1 MSKIL
6 SEKNILLFLSFFLI
20 TFVFINFTHNSS
32 EKFKPFSEGK
42 YYKLNNSEFKN
53 NINEKLTSNE
63 NYDLVIN
70 KDCEITGNMHD
81 RDKVRWVKSYFLKNF
96 FVISNKF
103 NSNFPYYANILLHS
117 FLIFLTLI
125 FLDQSFNLKKKH
137 IIFYLLYISFI
148 FQNYLGE
155 YSYSIFEMFFAS
167 VALFASKRK
176 NLILFL
182 LITLLAVL
190 NRESGFIILFTW
202 LIYNKNFKE
211 FLVFFLIIMTIFL
224 LINFKTINCM
234 LNPTFFIPLIPQEGQ
249 VNFNDF
255 GSINIFSLTKLVFIN
270 YLIPFGIIFYN
281 YYKLNIKNNYFILI
295 VVIYLFTFLV
305 ATPAHHLAV
314 RLIILPLI
322 IFSFYSSERIKI
334 N

>member
-1 MSKIL
+1 
-6 SEKNILLFLSFFLI
+6 
-20 TFVFINFTHNSS
+20 
-32 EKFKPFSEGK
+32 
-42 YYKLNNSEFKN
+42 
-53 NINEKLTSNE
+53 
-63 NYDLVIN
+63 
-70 KDCEITGNMHD
+70 
-81 RDKVRWVKSYFLKNF
+81 
-96 FVISNKF
+96 
-103 NSNFPYYANILLHS
+103 
-117 FLIFLTLI
+117 
-125 FLDQSFNLKKKH
+125 
-137 IIFYLLYISFI
+137 
-148 FQNYLGE
+148 
-155 YSYSIFEMFFAS
+155 MFFAS

-176 NLILFL
+176 NIILFL

-234 LNPTFFIPLIPQEGQ
+234 LNPKFFIPLSPQEGQ

-255 GSINIFSLTKLVFIN
+255 GSINIFSLIKLVFIN

-295 VVIYLFTFLV
+295 VVIYLFTFLI

-334 N
+334 S